1 MIRTM
6 KYFKFL
12 FNVLISGALVSSCTD
27 IETDLSDQLSENV
40 TTEDPEAEE
49 EMVGS
54 GATVASAYN
63 TLLSGTAGHNNYFSV
78 QEVSS
83 DEVAIPAKGGDWFDG
98 GIWVDMHRHEWT
110 TTSGPLNNTYNTQYA
125 GIGECNRYLA
135 NSTDPEGVA
144 QVRALRAYYYYRLLD
159 LFGRVKIVTSVDNPA
174 TEDEN
179 EADAK
184 QSERAEVFKFVED
197 ELKAVIESGN
207 LPTTRIGIEGA
218 DRFNE
223 AGANA
228 LLAKLYLN
236 AEVYTGTAQ
245 WQDASNAAD
254 EVINSGLYMLT
265 EDYGEVFSPMNSGD
279 PEHILVAPY
288 DQPSGKNGMNFAHM
302 TLHYG
307 SQATYN
313 LADQPWNGYTTL
325 KEFYDSYSS
334 EDKRRQNNFLVGLQR
349 DADGNPLVDLAAEGA
364 EDPDGFELNFTPEI
378 NELFPN
384 AIRQGGARL
393 SKFGFEDGAQSDMN
407 NDYPILRYGD
417 ILLVKAEAEA
427 RMAGNW
433 SAPEALRLVNQLR
446 ARAGVSAYTSLTE
459 DEFLAERGRE
469 MFMEASRRQD
479 YIRFGRWGNEWWEKP
494 KSAEFREL
502 FPIPQE
508 QIMASQSSKFKLT
521 QNPGY

>member
-1 MIRTM
+1 
-6 KYFKFL
+6 
-12 FNVLISGALVSSCTD
+12 
-27 IETDLSDQLSENV
+27 
-40 TTEDPEAEE
+40 
-49 EMVGS
+49 
-54 GATVASAYN
+54 
-63 TLLSGTAGHNNYFSV
+63 
-78 QEVSS
+78 
-83 DEVAIPAKGGDWFDG
+83 
-98 GIWVDMHRHEWT
+98 
-110 TTSGPLNNTYNTQYA
+110 
-125 GIGECNRYLA
+125 
-135 NSTDPEGVA
+135 EGVA

-159 LFGRVKIVTSVDNPA
+159 LFGRVKIVTSIDNPD

-179 EADAK
+179 EADAS
-184 QSERAEVFKFVED
+184 QSDRAEVFRFVED
-197 ELKAVIESGN
+197 ELKAVIASGG
-207 LPTTRIGIEGA
+207 LPTTINAE
-218 DRFNE
+218 RFTQS
-223 AGANA
+223 GANA

-245 WQDASNAAD
+245 WQDASDAAD

-265 EDYGEVFSPMNSGD
+265 EDYGEVFSPTNSGD

-288 DQPSGKNGMNFAHM
+288 DQPSGRNGMNFSQM

-307 SQATYN
+307 NQATYN
-313 LADQPWNGYTTL
+313 LAEQPWNGYTTL
-325 KEFYDSYSS
+325 EDFYNSYESQD
-334 EDKRRQNNFLVGLQR
+334 ERRENNFLVGLQR
-349 DADGNPLVDLAAEGA
+349 DAGGNPIIDLAAEGA
-364 EDPDGFELNFTPEI
+364 EDPDGFELNFTPKI

-393 SKFGFEDGAQSDMN
+393 SKFGFEDGAQSNMN

-427 RMAGNW
+427 RLASNW
-433 SAPEALRLVNQLR
+433 SAPETVSLVNQLR

-479 YIRFGRWGNEWWEKP
+479 LIRFGRWGNQWWEKP
-494 KSAEFREL
+494 SSDATVRQL

-508 QIMASQSSKFKLT
+508 QIDAARASGSEPLT